1 MIHLVTTADTEI
13 LACARAVERLRGSQ
27 RLRGAEPDFPTVRC
41 FNPGPTGQGEEASV
55 EELVADIVRGA
66 RVVVCRVLGGRR
78 GWQPGFDLLR
88 EECQRQGIAL
98 IALGGEAQPD
108 AEMTAL
114 SLAPAGAVATC
125 GEYLRH
131 PDPHNL
137 EQLLRFLADT
147 FLLTGYGFEPPRPLP
162 DTGLW
167 LPGVGVVASTDE
179 AFARLDPARPTI
191 AICFY
196 RSHLLA
202 GNTAFVEELA
212 RAIEDAGGNAIGVWS
227 YTLRPGPDGRVE
239 AFELVR
245 APDGRVRVDAL
256 VTTMLATG
264 GSGQRDAQAG
274 RAATPAGP
282 ATPADAATSAAAAD
296 RAGVEQRPGATSAG
310 AAASAAA
317 SEGSLAADTWLDW
330 DERPLRELG
339 VPVIQAVSSTWPRAR
354 WLASETGLGPLDAA
368 TQVAIPEFDGRIIAG
383 VVSFKERDS
392 ADSPVGAPLARYV
405 PDRERCQRV
414 ARLAVRHARL
424 RHKPARERRVAIV
437 LTSFPS
443 RRARLGMAVGLDTAR
458 SALRLLD
465 ALAADGMRVE
475 QPFDDGD
482 ELMAAL
488 RAAGAPD
495 EDLGEAVGDGG
506 LRMPVDDYL
515 AWYRTLPGEL
525 RRQVEE
531 RWGPPPGERY
541 VRDGAFHVPAIE
553 LGNVLV
559 MVQPPRG
566 WGDDPV
572 AIYHDASLP
581 PSHHYLACYRF
592 LDHHWRADAC
602 VQLGKHGTLEWLPG
616 KTIALSPACASDA
629 AIGDLPFVYPF
640 IVNDPGEGIQAK
652 RRAHA
657 VIIDHLVPPLGRA
670 GTYDELA
677 ELENLL
683 DEYARLEVLDPD
695 KLPALAARIWE
706 AVEKA
711 NLQQEIGVEERPDDV
726 AALVE
731 HIDGYLCEVKDI
743 QIHEGFH
750 VLGEAPAGEAL
761 RKLVA
766 ALTQVPQA
774 GLPGLREA
782 VAALYGL
789 DEQALVERPGR
800 RLAAGEAP
808 AALLERFPGPAASA
822 GDLIDRLEE
831 AQHALLAALDELD
844 WRPEQV
850 ADAIRAALGEPR
862 ALRDLHELLAF
873 ICREVVPRLRATSD
887 ELDNLL
893 AALRGRHVP
902 SGPSGS
908 PSRGRLDV
916 LPTGRNF
923 YGIDPRA
930 IPSELAFDV
939 GKRLA
944 EALLERHRRDHGEW
958 PRMVGLVAWG
968 TSAMRTQ
975 GDDIAEAMW
984 LIGVRPRWARAS
996 RRVTGFEIVPLA
1008 ELGRPRID
1016 VTLRISGFFRDAF
1029 GPLVELLDE
1038 AIAAVAAL
1046 DEPDEHNFV
1055 AAHARADA
1063 RRLAATLG
1071 REEAWLR
1078 ATTRIFGSKPGAYGA
1093 GLEQLIDARDW
1104 RDDADLAEVYAAWGG
1119 YAYGR
1124 GRYGVEAREAMRDC
1138 YARIEAAVKNLDTRE
1153 HDILDSADYFQY
1165 HGGMVAMVRAL
1176 TGRDPAAY
1184 IGDAAD
1190 PRSAKAR
1197 TLAEETRRIFRARV
1211 ANPRWIA
1218 AMVRHGH
1225 RGAAE
1230 LAATVD
1236 YLFGYDATA
1245 RVGDDWMYERIA
1257 ERYLLDP
1264 DIARFMERSN
1274 PHAARAIA
1282 ERLLEAAERGLWQK
1296 PDPELLER
1304 IRERALA
1311 LEGEL
1316 EGAET

>member
-1 MIHLVTTADTEI
+1 M
-13 LACARAVERLRGSQ
+13 
-27 RLRGAEPDFPTVRC
+27 
-41 FNPGPTGQGEEASV
+41 
-55 EELVADIVRGA
+55 
-66 RVVVCRVLGGRR
+66 
-78 GWQPGFDLLR
+78 
-88 EECQRQGIAL
+88 
-98 IALGGEAQPD
+98 
-108 AEMTAL
+108 
-114 SLAPAGAVATC
+114 
-125 GEYLRH
+125 
-131 PDPHNL
+131 
-137 EQLLRFLADT
+137 
-147 FLLTGYGFEPPRPLP
+147 
-162 DTGLW
+162 
-167 LPGVGVVASTDE
+167 
-179 AFARLDPARPTI
+179 
-191 AICFY
+191 
-196 RSHLLA
+196 
-202 GNTAFVEELA
+202 
-212 RAIEDAGGNAIGVWS
+212 
-227 YTLRPGPDGRVE
+227 
-239 AFELVR
+239 
-245 APDGRVRVDAL
+245 
-256 VTTMLATG
+256 
-264 GSGQRDAQAG
+264 
-274 RAATPAGP
+274 
-282 ATPADAATSAAAAD
+282 
-296 RAGVEQRPGATSAG
+296 
-310 AAASAAA
+310 
-317 SEGSLAADTWLDW
+317 
-330 DERPLRELG
+330 
-339 VPVIQAVSSTWPRAR
+339 
-354 WLASETGLGPLDAA
+354 
-368 TQVAIPEFDGRIIAG
+368 
-383 VVSFKERDS
+383 
-392 ADSPVGAPLARYV
+392 
-405 PDRERCQRV
+405 
-414 ARLAVRHARL
+414 
-424 RHKPARERRVAIV
+424 
-437 LTSFPS
+437 
-443 RRARLGMAVGLDTAR
+443 
-458 SALRLLD
+458 
-465 ALAADGMRVE
+465 
-475 QPFDDGD
+475 
-482 ELMAAL
+482 
-488 RAAGAPD
+488 
-495 EDLGEAVGDGG
+495 
-506 LRMPVDDYL
+506 
-515 AWYRTLPGEL
+515 
-525 RRQVEE
+525 
-531 RWGPPPGERY
+531 
-541 VRDGAFHVPAIE
+541 
-553 LGNVLV
+553 
-559 MVQPPRG
+559 
-566 WGDDPV
+566 
-572 AIYHDASLP
+572 
-581 PSHHYLACYRF
+581 
-592 LDHHWRADAC
+592 
-602 VQLGKHGTLEWLPG
+602 
-616 KTIALSPACASDA
+616 
-629 AIGDLPFVYPF
+629 
-640 IVNDPGEGIQAK
+640 
-652 RRAHA
+652 
-657 VIIDHLVPPLGRA
+657 
-670 GTYDELA
+670 
-677 ELENLL
+677 
-683 DEYARLEVLDPD
+683 LDPD

-706 AVEKA
+706 AVEQA

-766 ALTQVPQA
+766 AVTQVPQA

-789 DEQALVERPGR
+789 DEQTLVERPGR

-831 AQHALLAALDELD
+831 AQHALLAALDERD

-850 ADAIRAALGEPR
+850 ADAIHAALGEPR

-944 EALLERHRRDHGEW
+944 EALLERHRRDHGDW

-1029 GPLVELLDE
+1029 GPLVDLVDR

-1063 RRLAATLG
+1063 RRLAAQLG
-1071 REEAWLR
+1071 QEEAWLR

-1282 ERLLEAAERGLWQK
+1282 ERLLEAAARGLWQE